1 MRGSTLSK
9 RRKTNY
15 SNNPKNNFPQLKFKT
30 KTQKTAWNLF
40 NQVDVLFMLGPA
52 GVGKTFL
59 AMAMAIKQIDNEL
72 ANKIFLTRP
81 IIESEESLG
90 YLPGDIK
97 EKTNPY
103 MAPLY
108 DQIEALKDKQ
118 AKEFTSNH
126 IRLAPIAYMRGRTF
140 NQSIC
145 IFDEAQN
152 ATTKQLKLLLSR
164 IGTESKIIVTGDP
177 DQVDIRDSGL
187 MDVVDRLD
195 GLDRVGIIEFDTTE
209 IVRHPVVEQILNRL
223 A

>member
-1 MRGSTLSK
+1 MSK

-15 SNNPKNNFPQLKFKT
+15 SNNPKEHFPLFKFKT
-30 KTQKTAWNLF
+30 KTQKFAWNLF
-40 NQVDVLFMLGPA
+40 NEVDVLFLIGPA

-59 AMAMAIKQIDNEL
+59 AMAMAIQQIDKQL

-103 MAPLY
+103 MLPLY
-108 DQIEALKDKQ
+108 DQVESLKSDQ
-118 AKEFTSNH
+118 AKDFTSKH
-126 IRLAPIAYMRGRTF
+126 IRLAPLAYMRGRTF
-140 NQSIC
+140 NQAVC

-152 ATTKQLKLLLSR
+152 ATQKQLKLLLSR
-164 IGTESKIIVTGDP
+164 LGNDSKIIITGDP
-177 DQVDIRDSGL
+177 TQTDIRDSGL
-187 MDVVDRLD
+187 IQVVDKLD
-195 GLDRVGIIEFDTTE
+195 DVSRIGIVEFETTE
-209 IVRHPVVEQILNRL
+209 IVRHPVVEQILDRL